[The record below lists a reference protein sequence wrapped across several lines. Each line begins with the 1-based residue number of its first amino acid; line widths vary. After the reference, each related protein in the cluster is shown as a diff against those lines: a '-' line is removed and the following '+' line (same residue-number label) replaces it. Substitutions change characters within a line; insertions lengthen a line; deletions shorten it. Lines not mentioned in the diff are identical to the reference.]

1 MCLGLS
7 ALPRAGIAFWAQD
20 NQPRD
25 RELRLLMH
33 HGLST
38 AGSKPWFLMHEG
50 QIALSVH
57 LFTTQHVSP
66 LGSGWSRAR
75 GWIEI
80 IPVVV
85 RAY

>member
-1 MCLGLS
+1 MPLGLS
-7 ALPRAGIAFWAQD
+7 AFPRAGTAFWARD
-20 NQPRD
+20 DQPRD

-50 QIALSVH
+50 QIVLSVH
-57 LFTTQHVSP
+57 LFYQYVST

-75 GWIEI
+75 G
-80 IPVVV
+80 
-85 RAY
+85 